1 MAKILPRREEGG
13 RTWREKR
20 RRRRLALFLFLF
32 SVQHAHQERRAPLFA
47 SHRRTHSLSPFAS
60 PPSLSL
66 KTKLPLSARIKL
78 EGP

>member
-1 MAKILPRREEGG
+1 MEGEEEEEAPGS
-13 RTWREKR
+13 
-20 RRRRLALFLFLF
+20 FSISFF

-47 SHRRTHSLSPFAS
+47 SHLRTHSLSPFAS

-78 EGP
+78 ESP

>member
-1 MAKILPRREEGG
+1 MEGEEKEEAPGS
-13 RTWREKR
+13 
-20 RRRRLALFLFLF
+20 L
-32 SVQHAHQERRAPLFA
+32 SVSSFYPATHQERRAPLFA
-47 SHRRTHSLSPFAS
+47 SHQRTHSLSPFAS

>member
-1 MAKILPRREEGG
+1 MEGEEEEEAPGS
-13 RTWREKR
+13 
-20 RRRRLALFLFLF
+20 F
-32 SVQHAHQERRAPLFA
+32 SVSSFCPALHQERRAPLFA